1 MILTYSSLKNDL
13 RSWLS
18 ALPLFEA
25 GSDTPR
31 KYLERCLEVI
41 YNREP
46 EVKAFVCH
54 DFESARKA
62 ADASSQRYR
71 SGRVLSV
78 LDGMPFGAKDIFK
91 SADFPTEVGSE
102 FFRGH
107 RDWQDS
113 AHIYALKR
121 SGGIL
126 VGKTTLP
133 ELGSGDPPPTRN
145 PYDLSRSPGGSSSG
159 SAALVGA
166 GMLPLATGSQGRGSI
181 IRPASFCGNWALKPT
196 FGALHSG
203 GLIWRSPSYSVMGVH
218 SASVDDCWA
227 VARCIADIVGG
238 DPGHP
243 GLYGVDQ
250 LGPGKKP
257 ARIALLETAG
267 WKEAD
272 EEYKIKIIK
281 FGKKLSANGVELFSR
296 NDSLEIEKLEN
307 ALALFPSYRPV
318 IAAWEVKYPALM
330 AREVGA
336 NFITN
341 KLLARFGE
349 GEKITLEEYR
359 NALNSLED
367 LRAKFKATAKSV
379 DGYLTLSAPSLP
391 PFGMGTGDSIFG
403 DPSSALGAPAWN
415 LPLLED
421 RGLPMGLQLI
431 GQQHCDFQLGQYAKW
446 MQTISD

>member
-1 MILTYSSLKNDL
+1 M
-13 RSWLS
+13 
-18 ALPLFEA
+18 FEA
-25 GSDTPR
+25 GADTPR

-41 YNREP
+41 SNREA

-54 DFESARKA
+54 DFESAQKA
-62 ADASSQRYR
+62 ADASSERYR
-71 SGRVLSV
+71 SGRVLSA

-91 SADFPTEVGSE
+91 SAEFPTEVGSE

-121 SGGIL
+121 SGAIL

-133 ELGSGDPPPTRN
+133 ELGSGYPPLTRN

-166 GMLPLATGSQGRGSI
+166 GMLPVATGSQGRGSI

-203 GLIWRSPSYSVMGVH
+203 GLIWRSPSYSVMGIH
-218 SASVDDCWA
+218 SASLDDCWA
-227 VARCIADIVGG
+227 VARCIADTVGG

-243 GLYGVDQ
+243 GLYGANQ
-250 LGPGKKP
+250 LGPGSKP
-257 ARIALLETAG
+257 SRIALLETAG
-267 WKEAD
+267 WKGAD
-272 EEYKIKIIK
+272 EAYKVKILK
-281 FGKKLSANGVELFSR
+281 FGEKLSANGVELISR
-296 NDSLEIEKLEN
+296 NDSRDIEKLEK
-307 ALALFPSYRPV
+307 ALSLFPNYRPV

-330 AREVGA
+330 ARDVGSS
-336 NFITN
+336 FITN
-341 KLLARFGE
+341 ELLARFGE
-349 GEKITLEEYR
+349 GEKITLEDYR
-359 NALNSLED
+359 TALISLED
-367 LRAKFKATAKSV
+367 LKAKFQATAKSV

-391 PFGMGTGDSIFG
+391 PLGMGTGDSIFG

-421 RGLPMGLQLI
+421 RELPMGLQLL
-431 GQQHCDFQLGQYAKW
+431 GQQHSDFKLGQYAK
-446 MQTISD
+446 

>member
-1 MILTYSSLKNDL
+1 MILTYSPLKNDL
-13 RSWLS
+13 RGWLS

-25 GSDTPR
+25 GADTPR

-54 DFESARKA
+54 DFESARQV

-78 LDGMPFGAKDIFK
+78 LDGMAFGAKDIFK

-102 FFRGH
+102 FFRGQ
-107 RDWQDS
+107 RYWQDS

-121 SGGIL
+121 SGAIL

-166 GMLPLATGSQGRGSI
+166 GMLPVATGSQGRGSI

-243 GLYGVDQ
+243 GIYGVDQ

-257 ARIALLETAG
+257 ERIALLETAG

-281 FGKKLSANGVELFSR
+281 FGEKLYANGVELFSR
-296 NDSLEIEKLEN
+296 NDSPEIEKLEK

-341 KLLARFGE
+341 ELLARFGE

-367 LRAKFKATAKSV
+367 LRTKFEATAKSV
-379 DGYLTLSAPSLP
+379 NGYLTLSAPSLP